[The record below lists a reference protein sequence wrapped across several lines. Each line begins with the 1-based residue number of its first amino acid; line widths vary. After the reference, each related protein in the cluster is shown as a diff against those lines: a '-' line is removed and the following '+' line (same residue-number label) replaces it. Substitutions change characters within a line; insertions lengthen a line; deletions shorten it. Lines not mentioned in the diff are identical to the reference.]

1 MENLFSQYLVSII
14 HIKNNTMQK
23 IALLFVI
30 SFYSILSN
38 AQSSEHYLLYDA
50 ACIQK
55 YDYERNEDYNDL
67 AFWDY
72 HLKIKDNKTLIFR
85 VLKQEAY
92 IDEIAALDKEPLR
105 CSDEQF
111 LDSNFI
117 SDINSLKKS
126 LSIAEYNKE
135 KKNYRIYSVKKVI
148 IHNAASNGFEM
159 MGDYKLFFNN
169 KTKVGDN
176 VDSSGGRVLYMGP
189 IKIQCLNVHH
199 FRAYDK
205 VQPRFSEEFYYAE
218 QIGLFK
224 ITKDPGVLDLAYI
237 NGVDVNE
244 YLKSKCKNSTVDKV
258 KEPAVQKDSF
268 FLDSN
273 GVYTIK
279 SGDNLY
285 KIANYFNTRVDV
297 IMGLNNMKT
306 AELKL
311 GQKIKI
317 KDDGS
322 YKDLNPIIR
331 KDEKSKETFKIHIVR
346 QGEILQDIASK
357 YKVNVQEIMKL
368 NNLKDS
374 KIEIF
379 QELIIEKIKP

>member
-1 MENLFSQYLVSII
+1 VENLFSQCLVLIN
-14 HIKNNTMQK
+14 HIKNITMQK
-23 IALLFVI
+23 IALLFV
-30 SFYSILSN
+30 LSLFSVLLK

-50 ACIQK
+50 ACVQK
-55 YDYERNEDYNDL
+55 FDYERNEGYNDL

-72 HLKIKDNKTLIFR
+72 HLKLNDKKTLIFR

-92 IDEIAALDKEPLR
+92 MDEIAALDKEPLR
-105 CSDEQF
+105 CNDEQF

-117 SDINSLKKS
+117 NDINSSKKS

-135 KKNYRIYSVKKVI
+135 KKNYRMYSVKKVI
-148 IHNAASNGFEM
+148 IHNAIGNGFEM

-176 VDSSGGRVLYMGP
+176 VDSSGGRVLYMGA
-189 IKIQCLNVHH
+189 IKIQCFNLHH

-224 ITKDPGVLDLAYI
+224 ISKDPGILDLAYI
-237 NGVDVNE
+237 NGVDINE
-244 YLKSKCKNSTVDKV
+244 YLKSKCKNSSVDKV
-258 KEPAVQKDSF
+258 KDPIAQKDSF
-268 FLDSN
+268 VLDSD
-273 GVYTIK
+273 GMYSIK

-285 KIANYFNTRVDV
+285 KLANFFNTRVDV

-311 GQKIKI
+311 GQKLKV

-322 YKDLNPIIR
+322 YKDLNPIMR
-331 KDEKSKETFKIHIVR
+331 KDEKSKETLKIHIVR

-357 YKVNVQEIMKL
+357 YKVSVQEIMKL

-379 QELIIEKIKP
+379 QELVIEKIKP